1 MNAIFWGKK
10 RGICLKG
17 QKAVIIQRD
26 LRRVLMW
33 TRAKTD
39 QYKVKG
45 ERVLIV
51 IKISIINNDHMK
63 LMFYE
68 KKWIYQF

>member
-1 MNAIFWGKK
+1 
-10 RGICLKG
+10 
-17 QKAVIIQRD
+17 
-26 LRRVLMW
+26 MW

-45 ERVLIV
+45 ERVSIV
-51 IKISIINNDHMK
+51 TKISIINNDHMK

>member
-26 LRRVLMW
+26 LRRVHMW

-45 ERVLIV
+45 ERVSIV
-51 IKISIINNDHMK
+51 TKISIINNDHMK